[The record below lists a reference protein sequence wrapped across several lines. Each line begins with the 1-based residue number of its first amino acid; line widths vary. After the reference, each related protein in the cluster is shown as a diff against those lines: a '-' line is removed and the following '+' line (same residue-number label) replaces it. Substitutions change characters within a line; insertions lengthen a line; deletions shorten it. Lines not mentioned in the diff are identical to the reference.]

1 MVFHIESGNLNK
13 LYKNGFTLI
22 ELLVVL
28 SIIAL
33 LLTIAMPRYFSSVDN
48 AKEAALRQDLALIR
62 DALDKHY
69 SDNGKYPDNLEDLVS
84 KHYLR
89 VIPPDPITESIATWR
104 AIPPADTAKG
114 NVYDIKSGAPG
125 KAKDGTLYSEW

>member
-1 MVFHIESGNLNK
+1 LKIRSIK
-13 LYKNGFTLI
+13 GFTLI
-22 ELLVVL
+22 ELLVVMT
-28 SIIAL
+28 IIAL
-33 LLTIAMPRYFSSVDN
+33 LLTIAMPRYFNSVDS

-69 SDNGKYPDNLEDLVS
+69 SDNGKYPDSLEDLVN

-89 VIPPDPITESIATWR
+89 TIPPDPITDSITTWQTV
-104 AIPPADTAKG
+104 APSDTAKG
-114 NVYDIKSGAPG
+114 AVYSIKSGAPG